1 MIIIGIHA
9 VLIYF
14 ALRLL
19 ICIMIFKKIIYIM
32 VFMQIDIGIKRGVFH
47 IRNIWK
53 EYKQKIVLGIFRFV
67 NMLF

>member
-47 IRNIWK
+47 IRNI
-53 EYKQKIVLGIFRFV
+53 
-67 NMLF
+67 